1 MQFGRKFCFT
11 LWESLLCCET
21 SLNRTHTVS
30 PNCSRKSFL
39 AKLGGMIAGIGFIPG
54 FLAKIGTKGATEPV
68 IATVKLQPE
77 QRAVSRK
84 EGSY

>member
-1 MQFGRKFCFT
+1 
-11 LWESLLCCET
+11 
-21 SLNRTHTVS
+21 LNRTPTTVS

-39 AKLGGMIAGIGFIPG
+39 AKLGGLFVGMGVVPSLLTKFGSSASPAGKNAPAMIRA
-54 FLAKIGTKGATEPV
+54 
-68 IATVKLQPE
+68 E